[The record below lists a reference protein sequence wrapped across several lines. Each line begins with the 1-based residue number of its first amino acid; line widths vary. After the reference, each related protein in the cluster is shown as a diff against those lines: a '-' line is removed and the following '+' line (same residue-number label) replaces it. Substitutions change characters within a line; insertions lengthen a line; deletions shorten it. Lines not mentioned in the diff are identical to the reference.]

1 MLSHETGH
9 RRRAGRGRAAHC
21 RGVELGWDQLDPGQ
35 LHRRLSPAGNSVR
48 PILVAALRANVT
60 FLVGIEEA
68 RVPEALQIIRENC
81 RERSRYLTPVLP
93 TAEPGDFLA
102 AFPVEVQVG
111 GATVFVVPVD
121 SFEKI

>member
-1 MLSHETGH
+1 VKLVIAVVQGEDAQRAVDALTAAGISSTRVSSTG
-9 RRRAGRGRAAHC
+9 GFLQQG
-21 RGVELGWDQLDPGQ
+21 
-35 LHRRLSPAGNSVR
+35 
-48 PILVAALRANVT
+48 NVT
-60 FLVGIEEA
+60 ILIGIEDA
-68 RVPEALQIIRENC
+68 KLSDALQIIRESC
-81 RERSRYLTPVLP
+81 RERSRYLTPALP